1 MGERV
6 AGRWRRH
13 AAQVRSDKATARM
26 TPDER
31 VKLEAAAAR
40 VGLRLGGYLVE
51 AGLRLA
57 DETNP
62 APPSLVA
69 SAAVGRDRAM
79 LGAWEEANRLLRQ
92 YGNNVNQAVA
102 LWHRT
107 HGGAMPAG
115 LIDAV
120 QLTNGVA
127 RRVDGLVDEHRRRR

>member
-1 MGERV
+1 MGKRA

-31 VKLEAAAAR
+31 ERLEAAAAR

-57 DETNP
+57 DQTDP
-62 APPSLVA
+62 APPSLA
-69 SAAVGRDRAM
+69 AAVEGGDRAM
-79 LGAWEEANRLLRQ
+79 LGAWVEASRLLRQ

-107 HGGAMPAG
+107 RGGAMPAG
-115 LIDAV
+115 LAEAV
-120 QLTNGVA
+120 ALTNGVA
-127 RRVDGLVDEHRRRR
+127 RKVDGLVDEHRRRR